1 MQAENVKCV
10 EDDLKPNAIE
20 FDFLGKDSVQYTK
33 EVEVAAAVY
42 RNIGKW
48 TKKTVSGKRESF

>member
-1 MQAENVKCV
+1 MKCV